1 MEDGERSWETRLR
14 SDRSVPPVTRPY
26 LWNVQPFLIEFR
38 RGCRCGGCGWKD
50 TQVSRF
56 ARYAGF
62 VPVRSAQRL
71 KDRVVY
77 FTPILEIFVA
87 TEIRSG
93 TLIGRS
99 GRRHPARFRSMAHA
113 TAELPPCVTRAK
125 LSHPIPTP
133 MLTSVTTAAPVNQ
146 ARRPS
151 SNATIQLHMFPP
163 PTTTANPA
171 QRRNKLGRSRI
182 AFFCPKCVG
191 FVADD

>member
-1 MEDGERSWETRLR
+1 M
-14 SDRSVPPVTRPY
+14 SDHGKLDCEAIGAY
-26 LWNVQPFLIEFR
+26 LLSLVLISGMCSFLIEIR
-38 RGCRCGGCGWKD
+38 RGCRCGGCGWRD

-87 TEIRSG
+87 TEIRS
-93 TLIGRS
+93 TKLIGRS
-99 GRRHPARFRSMAHA
+99 GRRHLARCGSTGHG
-113 TAELPPCVTRAK
+113 TAELPHRRAK
-125 LSHPIPTP
+125 LSHPIPAP
-133 MLTSVTTAAPVNQ
+133 MLTSVTITAPINQ

-151 SNATIQLHMFPP
+151 SIATIQLHMFPP

-182 AFFCPKCVG
+182 AFFCPECVG